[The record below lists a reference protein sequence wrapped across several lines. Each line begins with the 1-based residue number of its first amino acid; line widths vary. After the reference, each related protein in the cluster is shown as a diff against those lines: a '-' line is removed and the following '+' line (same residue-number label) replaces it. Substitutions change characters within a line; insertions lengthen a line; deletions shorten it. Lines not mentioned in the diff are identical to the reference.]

1 MIAATK
7 ARVSPGRLLINGEWV
22 DGSRKF
28 DTINPATGEVL
39 TQIVE
44 ASADDVD
51 RTVKA
56 ARYAFDDRSG
66 PWRKMSASER
76 GRLLWRLA
84 DLVEKNIDELA
95 ELETL
100 DNGKPIFESKF
111 VDMPMVVDVL
121 RYYAGLATKIHG
133 ETVNTFESAFT
144 YTLREP
150 VGVVGLIIPWN
161 FPLLLASWKVG
172 PALACGCTIVM
183 KPAEQTPLTTLGFG
197 ELAIEAGVPP
207 GVLQIVAGGPEA
219 GKAIVRHPGIDKIA
233 FTGSTAVGKEIM
245 RSAADTL
252 KRVTLELG
260 GKSPNIVFADSDID
274 SAVKGAF
281 NGIFYGKG
289 EVCNAGSRLFIESK
303 VRDEFTEKLVGRAKK
318 MQPADP
324 LDPKTRMGAI
334 VSQHQMQTVLGY
346 IEAGKKEGAR
356 LVAGGNRVSV
366 DGSKGFFIEP
376 TIFSDVT
383 NEMKIAQEE
392 IFGPVR
398 SIISFDDVEQA
409 VDQASRNPYGLAA
422 AVWTRDI
429 KKAHHISR
437 QLRAGTVW
445 INTYGLMAAAPPFGG
460 YKHSGFGRELGA
472 DAVEQQRYLFETAPT
487 DWDRRAITR
496 VMIEEMRHGWQ
507 MCALLVEHFGYSGK
521 VEAQKM
527 LERRAFE
534 NKRLLGAFNVDV
546 DNWMDFFTYTDFVD
560 RDGKFQL
567 QMLKYS
573 AFAPLGRSMS
583 YMLREEAFHMG
594 TGNDGLRRIVQAGVI
609 PAWLIQKYLNKW
621 LSSSYD
627 LFGTDHS
634 SSAHWAYVWGIKGRY
649 DEPKNEREANLDDLN
664 DYNRHLYR
672 DEVAGLI
679 ERFNSVL
686 KAGEAKLYAPDIKFN
701 RMIGRWANQKVH
713 PQTGAQLEDKEYDQ
727 QLPEF
732 LHSAEDK
739 KLLLEII
746 ANDKNWIA
754 KKEGA
759 RHPFETIA
767 EPRKSAINL

>member
-44 ASADDVD
+44 AAPDDVD
-51 RTVKA
+51 RAVKA
-56 ARYAFDDRSG
+56 ARHAFEDRTG
-66 PWRKMSASER
+66 PWHKMSASER

-121 RYYAGLATKIHG
+121 RYYGGLATKIHG

-183 KPAEQTPLTTLGFG
+183 KPAEQTPLTTLRFG
-197 ELAIEAGVPP
+197 DLAIEAGIPP
-207 GVLQIVAGGPEA
+207 GVLNIVTGGPEA

-274 SAVKGAF
+274 NAVKGVI

-289 EVCNAGSRLFIESK
+289 EVCNAGSRLFVESK
-303 VRDEFTEKLVGRAKK
+303 VQDEFVEKLVGRAKK

-324 LDPKTRMGAI
+324 LDSKTRMGAI
-334 VSQHQMQTVLGY
+334 VSQDQMNTVLGY
-346 IEAGKKEGAR
+346 IEAGKKEGAK
-356 LVAGGNRVSV
+356 LFAGGNRVSV

-376 TIFSDVT
+376 TIFGEVKND
-383 NEMKIAQEE
+383 MKIAQEE
-392 IFGPVR
+392 IFGPVLATL
-398 SIISFDDVEQA
+398 SFDDV
-409 VDQASRNPYGLAA
+409 DQVIELANRNPYGLAA

-429 KKAHHISR
+429 KKAHTVSR

-445 INTYGLMAAAPPFGG
+445 INTYGLMDAALPFGG
-460 YKHSGFGRELGA
+460 YKSSGFGRELGA
-472 DAVEQQRYLFETAPT
+472 H
-487 DWDRRAITR
+487 AI
-496 VMIEEMRHGWQ
+496 
-507 MCALLVEHFGYSGK
+507 EH
-521 VEAQKM
+521 
-527 LERRAFE
+527 
-534 NKRLLGAFNVDV
+534 
-546 DNWMDFFTYTDFVD
+546 YTE
-560 RDGKFQL
+560 
-567 QMLKYS
+567 LK
-573 AFAPLGRSMS
+573 
-583 YMLREEAFHMG
+583 
-594 TGNDGLRRIVQAGVI
+594 TV
-609 PAWLIQKYLNKW
+609 WLNM
-621 LSSSYD
+621 
-627 LFGTDHS
+627 
-634 SSAHWAYVWGIKGRY
+634 A
-649 DEPKNEREANLDDLN
+649 
-664 DYNRHLYR
+664 
-672 DEVAGLI
+672 
-679 ERFNSVL
+679 
-686 KAGEAKLYAPDIKFN
+686 
-701 RMIGRWANQKVH
+701 
-713 PQTGAQLEDKEYDQ
+713 
-727 QLPEF
+727 
-732 LHSAEDK
+732 
-739 KLLLEII
+739 
-746 ANDKNWIA
+746 
-754 KKEGA
+754 
-759 RHPFETIA
+759 
-767 EPRKSAINL
+767 